1 MSMRQSLVRIW
12 VGTTVLLIL
21 FLIWVIFPDLIRAQ
35 RFEHAQATIAALQP
49 GQRLQILD
57 RIAWLNGSPI
67 MPSSVDPT
75 NQAGPDQ
82 QLRKG
87 IKIAKARILAARP
100 LADDLEAL
108 VRDAN
113 GAPQWAR
120 IRWRIG
126 LFLGAIMLLWA
137 LLYLGLWIT
146 SVQHTSARHG

>member
-12 VGTTVLLIL
+12 IGTTALLIL
-21 FLIWVIFPDLIRAQ
+21 FLALVIFPDLLRAQ
-35 RFEHAQATIAALQP
+35 QFENAQAAIATLP
-49 GQRLQILD
+49 PMQRLQVFD
-57 RIAWLNGSPI
+57 RIAWLNDSPI
-67 MPSSVDPT
+67 MPSSVDPI
-75 NQAGPDQ
+75 NQRDPDQ

-87 IKIAKARILAARP
+87 IEIANARILAARP
-100 LADDLEAL
+100 LTEDLEAL

-137 LLYLGLWIT
+137 FLYLGFWIT
-146 SVQHTSARHG
+146 SVQHASARHG